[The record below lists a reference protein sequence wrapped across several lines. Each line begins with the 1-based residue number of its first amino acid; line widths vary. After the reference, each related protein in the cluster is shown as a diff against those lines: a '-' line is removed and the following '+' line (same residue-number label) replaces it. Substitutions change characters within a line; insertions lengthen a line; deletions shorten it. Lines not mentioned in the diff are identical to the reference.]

1 MLFRQAKDLRRYKDI
16 TTLDDRLRGLMT
28 ILVRKKMMGKKNF
41 TNTTTTNNNKK
52 NKNNNSSNSNN
63 ENSSGVRNQQ
73 QIIIRTR
80 TLLEILGREK
90 FLHCQELVHKL
101 RLAMNTKVAQLK
113 CSNNNNNNNT
123 IACGDDGGSRGS
135 RVCGRMFG
143 TELPKAVRVLY
154 FETLLVTA
162 FDRYPLCRLPN
173 VNWDT
178 LIKQAEINLK
188 EFYSW
193 EEEEEDHHHEED
205 DNNKEEEERDSKQQ
219 QNHQPR

>member
-41 TNTTTTNNNKK
+41 INTNTNTL
-52 NKNNNSSNSNN
+52 KNNNSSNSNN
-63 ENSSGVRNQQ
+63 NINKNSSRRGRNQQ

-90 FLHCQELVHKL
+90 FSHCQELVHKL

-113 CSNNNNNNNT
+113 CSMYNNN
-123 IACGDDGGSRGS
+123 GGK
-135 RVCGRMFG
+135 VCGRMFG

-193 EEEEEDHHHEED
+193 EEKDHHHEEED
-205 DNNKEEEERDSKQQ
+205 DNNNKEEEGRDSKQQ
-219 QNHQPR
+219 QYHQPRQTPNE